1 MLKQGGQC
9 NVISITQVQLGG
21 DLDQWGSG
29 AGHRKRKMPD
39 TL

>member
-1 MLKQGGQC
+1 MLKQGAQYD
-9 NVISITQVQLGG
+9 VISITQVQCGG

-29 AGHRKRKMPD
+29 AGHKKRETLD